1 MITQEF
7 SCERNGELHLED
19 IIVGIGDIK
28 CGKGNQSITTYA
40 LGSCVGVCLY
50 DEQAGVG
57 GLLHALLPF
66 SKNMN
71 MVDTARYVDTGVKRL
86 YQEICQRGGRPAR
99 LKAKV
104 VGGAKM
110 FEFKMDTAME
120 DIGTA
125 NVNQVHKELRELGI
139 PIVDEVTGGEVGR
152 TIHFT
157 PGTGS
162 IRICASDKTE
172 KII

>member
-1 MITQEF
+1 MEEEIV
-7 SCERNGELHLED
+7 
-19 IIVGIGDIK
+19 VGIGDIK
-28 CGKGNQSITTYA
+28 CGRGGQSIATYA

-50 DEQAGVG
+50 DEQTGVG

-71 MVDTARYVDTGVKRL
+71 MVDPARYVNTGVKRL
-86 YQEICQRGGRPAR
+86 FQEICHRGAEPAR

-110 FEFKMDTAME
+110 FEFKTSANME
-120 DIGTA
+120 DIGSA
-125 NVNQVHKELRELGI
+125 NVHQVHKELQALGI
-139 PIVDEVTGGEVGR
+139 PIVEEVTGGEVGR

-162 IRICASDKTE
+162 IRIHASDKTE
-172 KII
+172 KMI

>member
-1 MITQEF
+1 ME
-7 SCERNGELHLED
+7 EE
-19 IIVGIGDIK
+19 IIVGIGEIK
-28 CGKGNQSITTYA
+28 YGKGGQSIATYA

-66 SKNMN
+66 SKNLD
-71 MVDTARYVDTGVKRL
+71 MVDSARYVDTGVKRL
-86 YQEICQRGGRPAR
+86 FQEICHRGAAPAR

-110 FEFKMDTAME
+110 FEFKSCGDME
-120 DIGTA
+120 DIGSA
-125 NVNQVHKELRELGI
+125 NVHQVHRELQALGI
-139 PIVDEVTGGEVGR
+139 PIVGEVTGGEVGR

-162 IRICASDKTE
+162 IRIHASDKTE
-172 KII
+172 KIL